1 MDKRGLEVVNRVLG
15 EAFGKLYVDKYF
27 PQKQKQKW

>member
-27 PQKQKQKW
+27 PEAKQKW